1 MKWNK
6 VYMAGCLLIFVVVMS
21 GFVMREEAK
30 PITGAV
36 NSQEVLRNVQQNEV
50 KESETATLELYAQTA
65 VLFDAEANRVLYGKE
80 QKTPHA
86 MASTTKIMTCILALE
101 LGDLDEYCQVSEQAV
116 RTPKVHIGV
125 SQGEYYQL
133 KDLLYSLML
142 ESHNDAA
149 VIIAEHVGGST
160 EKFAKLMNEK
170 ARQIGCED
178 TYFITPNGLDA
189 EDEHGTHH
197 TTAEDLAKIMAYCV
211 EKSPKRTEFLAIT
224 QTDTYEFSNYAKQED
239 GSFLTGKHITQCH
252 NHNLLLHQVE
262 GVISGKTGFTGEAG
276 YCYVGALQKGEHH
289 LIVVVLGSGWP
300 SHKNYKWEDA
310 KELLEYGMGE
320 YQYTCFPTNDE
331 IEPEKIGVL
340 HSAGVLG
347 AKVKQCETMVVTKE
361 EDFGLPGMLVGKG
374 EAIQM
379 ECVVKSKLEAPVCA
393 GDEVGSIT
401 YWLGDQIY
409 HVKHIIAKETIE
421 RSDYQYWLQY
431 VIERYFLSTSLQA
444 E

>member
-1 MKWNK
+1 MKWKK
-6 VYMAGCLLIFVVVMS
+6 VYIAGGFLVLVVVMS
-21 GFVMREEAK
+21 GFMMREEAN

-36 NSQEVLRNVQQNEV
+36 NSQEVLRSVQQNEV
-50 KESETATLELYAQTA
+50 KENGTATLNLYAQTA

-80 QKTPHA
+80 QKIPHA

-101 LGDLDEYCQVSEQAV
+101 LGDLKEYCQVSDQAV
-116 RTPKVHIGV
+116 RAPKVHIGV
-125 SQGEYYQL
+125 REGEYYQL

-149 VIIAEHVGGST
+149 VIIAEHIGGST
-160 EKFAKLMNEK
+160 EKFANLMNEK

-189 EDEHGTHH
+189 KDEHGTHH

-224 QTDTYEFSNYAKQED
+224 QSDTYEFTNYDKQED
-239 GSFLTGKHITQCH
+239 GSFLTGNHITQCH
-252 NHNLLLHQVE
+252 NHNLLLNQVE

-276 YCYVGALQKGEHH
+276 YCYVGAMHKGKHH

-310 KELLEYGMGE
+310 KQLLEYGMRQ
-320 YQYTCFPTNDE
+320 YQYAPFPTNEE
-331 IEPEKIGVL
+331 IEAEPIGVL

-347 AKVKQCETMVVTKE
+347 TKEKQCETMVVTKE
-361 EDFGLPGMLVGKG
+361 EDSGLPGMLVGK
-374 EAIQM
+374 EETIQM
-379 ECVVKSKLEAPVCA
+379 ECVVKSKLEAPVHA

-431 VIERYFLSTSLQA
+431 VIERYFLCGSLQV